1 MKLIDLDEIE
11 YFTLVDKAGVP
22 RYKIEIGDGLPIVNA
37 IPVEWLYQKRSLY
50 LENGC
55 YMSLMVINELLNWWE
70 KEHEKDI

>member
-1 MKLIDLDEIE
+1 MRLIDLDEIE

-37 IPVEWLYQKRSLY
+37 IPIDWIHNYLDDSFLPESHFWVIQKMIKEWD
-50 LENGC
+50 
-55 YMSLMVINELLNWWE
+55 